1 METFFSF
8 LEKRVLDCSSLLCVG
23 LDPHLADLP
32 EPTLEGARRS
42 CLRLIEQTAR
52 YAAAFK
58 VNAAFFEALGPAGWA
73 LLREVVVAVQAQSD
87 RLGSRIPVILD
98 AKRGDIAST
107 AEAYASSAFKT
118 LGVDAITLSPYLG
131 QDAIE
136 PFIVNR
142 EKGAFILCRTSNP
155 GSAAIQ
161 ELPLAIEAPT
171 ITREPLRLYEHIAG
185 LASSWNTRGNVGL
198 VVGATQPEA
207 LARVRAMAP
216 KLWILA
222 PGVGAQ
228 GADLQQALA
237 AGLRSDGMG
246 MLIAVSRS
254 LARAADPSRAAAELR
269 DELANIQH
277 ESSPTRPA
285 SSRLPRAP
293 SASLALADD
302 LLASG
307 CVQLGKFTLK
317 SGKTSPIYFDLR
329 RLASHPRLLA
339 RAAEAYL
346 PLLRRLRFARL
357 AGLPY
362 AALPIATAIALQ
374 GDWPMVYPRREA
386 KDYGTRAAIEGEHHA
401 GEQVVIIDDVATT
414 GGAKIEA
421 LEKLRAAGLVV
432 TDAVVLIDR
441 EAGAHDTLRER
452 GVELHAVMRLRDLVA
467 HWQARGAVTEHQARD
482 ILSALP

>member
-8 LEKRVLDCSSLLCVG
+8 LEKRVHDCSSLLCVG
-23 LDPHLADLP
+23 LDPHRAELP
-32 EPTLEGARRS
+32 EPTLAAARDS

-58 VNAAFFEALGPAGWA
+58 ANAAFFEVLGPEGWA
-73 LLREVVVAVQAQSD
+73 LLREVVLAVQAQSD

-107 AEAYASSAFKT
+107 AEAYAASAFQV

-131 QDAIE
+131 RDAIE
-136 PFIVNR
+136 PFTADR
-142 EKGAFILCRTSNP
+142 EKGAFILCRTSNT
-155 GSAAIQ
+155 GAASIQ
-161 ELPLAIEAPT
+161 DVALAAQGLPS
-171 ITREPLRLYEHIAG
+171 TREHPLLHEHVARLAT
-185 LASSWNTRGNVGL
+185 SWNTRANIGL

-207 LARVRAMAP
+207 LARVRAAAP
-216 KLWILA
+216 ELWFLA

-228 GADLQQALA
+228 GADMREALA
-237 AGLRSDGMG
+237 AGLRPDGMG
-246 MLIAVSRS
+246 MLITVSRS
-254 LARAADPSRAAAELR
+254 LARASSPSRAAAELR
-269 DELANIQH
+269 DEVANIRRELSH
-277 ESSPTRPA
+277 PGAA
-285 SSRLPRAP
+285 SGHALPPPQA
-293 SASLALADD
+293 ALALADD

-307 CVQLGKFTLK
+307 CVQLGSFTLK

-329 RLASHPRLLA
+329 RLVSHPHLLA
-339 RAAEAYL
+339 RAAAAYL
-346 PLLRRLRFARL
+346 PLLRRLHFARL

-386 KDYGTRAAIEGEHHA
+386 KEYGTRAAIEGEHHA

-421 LEKLRAAGLVV
+421 LEKLRAAGLLV

-441 EAGAHDTLRER
+441 EGGAHDTLEAH
-452 GVELHAVMRLRDLVA
+452 GLTLHAVMRLRDLVA
-467 HWQARGAVTEHQARD
+467 HWRARGVVSEAQAAK
-482 ILSALP
+482 ILSALG

>member
-1 METFFSF
+1 MDTFFSF

-32 EPTLEGARRS
+32 EPTLEGARSS
-42 CLRLIEQTAR
+42 CLRLIEQTAP

-58 VNAAFFEALGPAGWA
+58 ANAAFFEALGPAGWA

-107 AEAYASSAFKT
+107 AQAYASSALET

-142 EKGAFILCRTSNP
+142 EKGAFLLCRTSNP

-161 ELPLAIEAPT
+161 ELPLAIQGPT
-171 ITREPLRLYEHIAG
+171 IAREPLRLYEHIAG

-198 VVGATQPEA
+198 VVGATQLEA
-207 LARVRAMAP
+207 LARIRALAP
-216 KLWILA
+216 DLWILA

-254 LARAADPSRAAAELR
+254 LARATDPSRAAAQLR
-269 DELANIQH
+269 DEVANIQH
-277 ESSPTRPA
+277 ESTPARPA
-285 SSRLPRAP
+285 SSGPPRAL

-307 CVQLGKFTLK
+307 CVQLGTFTLK

-362 AALPIATAIALQ
+362 AALPISTAIALQ
-374 GDWPMVYPRREA
+374 GNWPMVYPRREA
-386 KDYGTRAAIEGEHHA
+386 KDYGTHATIEGEYRA

-432 TDAVVLIDR
+432 TDAVALIDR
-441 EAGAHDTLRER
+441 EGGAHDTLREH
-452 GVELHAVMRLRDLVA
+452 GVELHAVMRVRDLLA
-467 HWQARGAVTEHQARD
+467 HWQARGAVTQQQASD
-482 ILSALP
+482 ILSGLA